1 MAISPV
7 LPASIQPTTSR
18 PRPAAERF
26 QVPQQQ
32 RGTVAATRTR
42 LSGQQAADAL
52 ERALTQTTGSRPP
65 REMVAV
71 LSAQWAHETG
81 RGASM
86 FNYNFGGIK
95 GTGPS
100 GLSVVQR
107 TREGWGASE
116 RTIKDR
122 FRAYRT
128 PEEGAADFVGLLAR
142 RYPAALE
149 AAERGD
155 THSFVRALKAKGY
168 FTGNEHAYIR
178 SVDGLTTLALTEG
191 FGALGHDGPPAPRS
205 LAHLSVSPN
214 GAGRVDATGE
224 GFGELSAALGGQA
237 HFVDA
242 MAIAD
247 EVGRSALR
255 LLAEEA
261 RRERTSEE
269 RA

>member
-1 MAISPV
+1 MY
-7 LPASIQPTTSR
+7 
-18 PRPAAERF
+18 
-26 QVPQQQ
+26 
-32 RGTVAATRTR
+32 
-42 LSGQQAADAL
+42 
-52 ERALTQTTGSRPP
+52 
-65 REMVAV
+65 
-71 LSAQWAHETG
+71 
-81 RGASM
+81 
-86 FNYNFGGIK
+86 NYNFGGIK

-122 FRAYRT
+122 FRAYST
-128 PEEGAADFVGLLAR
+128 PEEGAADFVGLLAK

-155 THSFVRALKAKGY
+155 THGFVRALKARGY

-191 FGALGHDGPPAPRS
+191 FGALGKNGPPAPTS
-205 LAHLSVSPN
+205 LSHLSVSPSG
-214 GAGRVDATGE
+214 GAR
-224 GFGELSAALGGQA
+224 SSRAAVGADLAGLEEALAGGD

-247 EVGRSALR
+247 EIGRSALR

-261 RRERTSEE
+261 RRERPSEE
-269 RA
+269 PI